1 MAFNPR
7 KHLTE
12 EQINE
17 IVDPISL
24 AIGAGAA
31 GLVGYGLHKLSSRK
45 QRKAAEAAAEK
56 QAGEAYETGRGRGEA
71 AGRAEG
77 MLSGIEAGK
86 ELRAR
91 EEYLR
96 RAHERAGTRAS
107 VAQYF
112 GDPEI
117 IKDARDHYRKLQ
129 TGWHTILSTVQPP
142 GADYVN
148 APHTFHMAVDKIKL
162 DKDQRTSDDTA
173 RELAA
178 LAGGRVEDNNIKGH
192 GEIIKFIRSEGRRV
206 GDQGLDALTR
216 TLVHHKHHGNEDV
229 MRMARTLISHIANRT
244 EERYS
249 RGSGGHEFHSTRE
262 VSYHPDLPHHTNS
275 THEAENL
282 RHTILRDLFAGTY
295 KPDERVFDVATS
307 RGTYIDHAKHG
318 KILDIKSVSRDRR
331 AFEVDRAARPEIAGE
346 RWAGAGEKISMGDP
360 VNLWGSA
367 VGFHGKPVNS
377 NAGQEFQTL
386 IVRTAKERN
395 EYLKQQQRE
404 RERLEREAAQAAK
417 QAEKKAAQTTPSVPK
432 IGTADAVA
440 VTPSSPLGVV
450 DAQDLAALLKQ
461 MDITGDGKVDQKDLA
476 AADLTGDGKVDQSD
490 LAVLLGNMTGQQTP
504 AAPKRGRGRPKKP
517 TAEGDKPKVDKPKGK
532 RGRPKKLKEAMDF
545 YTWMIDRQMKSRPK
559 INEEMTMNQAEDLFK
574 LAHRGLT
581 PKQVEA
587 THRAEHYLEKKG
599 VEAKRVK
606 GGFKFDGKRKPL

>member
-24 AIGAGAA
+24 ALGAGAA
-31 GLVGYGLHKLSSRK
+31 GLVGLGVHKFLSARQSR
-45 QRKAAEAAAEK
+45 AAKAAAEK
-56 QAGEAYETGRGRGEA
+56 QAGEAYETGRARGEA
-71 AGRAEG
+71 AGQAEG
-77 MLSGIEAGK
+77 MLSGIDAGK
-86 ELRAR
+86 ELLAR
-91 EEYLR
+91 EQYLR

-107 VAQYF
+107 IAQHF

-117 IKDARDHYRKLQ
+117 IKDARDHYRKLE
-129 TGWHTILSTVQPP
+129 TGWHTILSQSND
-142 GADYVN
+142 ADRGYVN

-162 DKDQRTSDDTA
+162 HKDLRTSDDTA
-173 RELAA
+173 RGLAA

-244 EERYS
+244 DERYS

-346 RWAGAGEKISMGDP
+346 RWAGAGEKISAGDP
-360 VNLWGSA
+360 VNLWGRT
-367 VGFHGKPVNS
+367 VEFHGQPVNS
-377 NAGQEFQTL
+377 NAGREFAALVTRSAQEYNKHRIEQQ
-386 IVRTAKERN
+386 KERQI
-395 EYLKQQQRE
+395 EAKRQADAKAA
-404 RERLEREAAQAAK
+404 EAAA
-417 QAEKKAAQTTPSVPK
+417 KAAE
-432 IGTADAVA
+432 
-440 VTPSSPLGVV
+440 
-450 DAQDLAALLKQ
+450 
-461 MDITGDGKVDQKDLA
+461 A
-476 AADLTGDGKVDQSD
+476 AARQASPVAQPQ
-490 LAVLLGNMTGQQTP
+490 APVAPP
-504 AAPKRGRGRPKKP
+504 AAPVIPAAPTEAPRGRGRPKKP
-517 TAEGDKPKVDKPKGK
+517 KAEGQDKPKGK
-532 RGRPKKLKEAMDF
+532 RGRPPKKPPN
-545 YTWMIDRQMKSRPK
+545 TT
-559 INEEMTMNQAEDLFK
+559 NENYLPWWFK
-574 LAHRGLT
+574 GL
-581 PKQVEA
+581 
-587 THRAEHYLEKKG
+587 
-599 VEAKRVK
+599 
-606 GGFKFDGKRKPL
+606 